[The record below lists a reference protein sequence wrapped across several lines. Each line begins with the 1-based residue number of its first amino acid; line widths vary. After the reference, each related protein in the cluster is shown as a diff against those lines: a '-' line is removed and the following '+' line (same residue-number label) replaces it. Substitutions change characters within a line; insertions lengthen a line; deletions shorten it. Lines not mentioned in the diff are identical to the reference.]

1 MMLTYGKLPYR
12 SYYIYHLDFYDL
24 YKNGEILDKTLVLN
38 LKNSTKIFNNTFLN
52 KLDRKVIVT
61 YLIKQKKP
69 LIILQFLI
77 TIYTLLMFML

>member
-52 KLDRKVIVT
+52 KLDKKGDCHLFDQT
-61 YLIKQKKP
+61 KKAGQKP
-69 LIILQFLI
+69 GFLFHI
-77 TIYTLLMFML
+77 